1 MAIYPELKGRIAV
14 VTGSAQG
21 IGASTVREFVQQ
33 GTHVALLDIDAA
45 GAQKVA
51 DEFKGK
57 DARVMVVRTDV
68 TDDTSVTDALAKVAG
83 EFGGIDIVVNSAGG
97 YGKLTGVEELPVDD
111 WDKTVMLNLRGT
123 FLMCKR
129 AIPYLKKSKAGRI
142 INVSSISGRTLFGS
156 TSPAYAASKA
166 GVIQLTRFLAIELG
180 PSGITSNSI
189 APITTLTPGNGSAT
203 RSAQSAKMIVPEGC
217 ETSRTR
223 TVVASLQVVASSAYA
238 IPTPKAGVFPA
249 FLNSYPGHW

>member
-1 MAIYPELKGRIAV
+1 MAIYPELKGRVAV
-14 VTGSAQG
+14 VTGAAQG
-21 IGASTVREFVQQ
+21 IGASTVREFAQQ
-33 GTHVALLDIDAA
+33 GAHVALLDIDEA

-51 DEFKGK
+51 AELK
-57 DARVMVVRTDV
+57 DARALCVRVDV
-68 TDDTSVTDALAKVAG
+68 TDDNSVTAALAKVAA
-83 EFGGIDIVVNSAGG
+83 EFGGIDILVNSAGG
-97 YGKLTGVEELPVDD
+97 YGKLTGVEELPIDD
-111 WDKTVMLNLRGT
+111 WDKTVALNMRGT

-189 APITTLTPGNGSAT
+189 APITTLTPRVKALRTEANIAQIAAQIPLRRLPDPEDHANAMVFLASDSAAYLNG
-203 RSAQSAKMIVPEGC
+203 
-217 ETSRTR
+217 
-223 TVVASLQVVASSAYA
+223 VALD
-238 IPTPKAGVFPA
+238 INGGRI
-249 FLNSYPGHW
+249 LM

>member
-1 MAIYPELKGRIAV
+1 MAIYPELKGRVAV
-14 VTGSAQG
+14 VSGAAQG
-21 IGASTVREFVQQ
+21 IGASTVREFAQQ
-33 GTHVALLDIDAA
+33 GALVALLDIDEA

-51 DEFKGK
+51 AEIKGT
-57 DARVMVVRTDV
+57 RVMCVRTDV
-68 TDDTSVTDALAKVAG
+68 TDDTSVTDALARVAS
-83 EFGGIDIVVNSAGG
+83 EFGGIDILVNSAGG

-111 WDKTVMLNLRGT
+111 WDRTVTLNLRGT

-180 PSGITSNSI
+180 PAGITSNSI
-189 APITTLTPGNGSAT
+189 APITTLTPRVKALRTEANIEQIAAT
-203 RSAQSAKMIVPEGC
+203 IPLRRLPVPEDHANAMVFLASDSASYLNG
-217 ETSRTR
+217 
-223 TVVASLQVVASSAYA
+223 VALD
-238 IPTPKAGVFPA
+238 INGGRI
-249 FLNSYPGHW
+249 LM

>member
-1 MAIYPELKGRIAV
+1 MAIYPELKGRVAV
-14 VTGSAQG
+14 VTGAAQG
-21 IGASTVREFVQQ
+21 IGASTVREFAQQ
-33 GTHVALLDIDAA
+33 GALVALLDIDEA

-51 DEFKGK
+51 SEIKST
-57 DARVMVVRTDV
+57 RVMCVRTDV
-68 TDDTSVTDALAKVAG
+68 TDDTSVTDALARVAG
-83 EFGGIDIVVNSAGG
+83 EFGGIDILVNSAGG
-97 YGKLTGVEELPVDD
+97 YGKLTGVEELPIDD
-111 WDKTVMLNLRGT
+111 WDRTVSLNLRGT

-189 APITTLTPGNGSAT
+189 APITTLTPRVKALRTEANIQQIASQIPLRRLPDPEDHANAMVFLASDAAAYLNG
-203 RSAQSAKMIVPEGC
+203 
-217 ETSRTR
+217 
-223 TVVASLQVVASSAYA
+223 VALD
-238 IPTPKAGVFPA
+238 INGGRI
-249 FLNSYPGHW
+249 LM

>member
-1 MAIYPELKGRIAV
+1 MAIYPELKGRVAV
-14 VTGSAQG
+14 VTGAAQG
-21 IGASTVREFVQQ
+21 IGASTVREFAQQ
-33 GTHVALLDIDAA
+33 GALVALLDIDAA

-51 DEFKGK
+51 DEINGS
-57 DARVMVVRTDV
+57 RTLYVRTDV
-68 TDDTSVTDALAKVAG
+68 TDDKSVTDALARVAS
-83 EFGGIDIVVNSAGG
+83 EFGGIDILVNSAGG

-111 WDKTVMLNLRGT
+111 WDRTVTLNLRGT

-189 APITTLTPGNGSAT
+189 APITTLTPRVRALRTEANIEQIASTIPLRRLPDPEDHANAMVFLASDSAAYLNG
-203 RSAQSAKMIVPEGC
+203 
-217 ETSRTR
+217 
-223 TVVASLQVVASSAYA
+223 VALD
-238 IPTPKAGVFPA
+238 INGGRI
-249 FLNSYPGHW
+249 LM

>member
-1 MAIYPELKGRIAV
+1 MAIYPELKGRVAV
-14 VTGSAQG
+14 VTGAAQS
-21 IGASTVREFVQQ
+21 IGASTVREFAQQ
-33 GTHVALLDIDAA
+33 GALVALLDIDEA

-51 DEFKGK
+51 AEIKGT
-57 DARVMVVRTDV
+57 RVICVRTDV
-68 TDDTSVTDALAKVAG
+68 TDDTSVTDALARVAS
-83 EFGGIDIVVNSAGG
+83 EFGGIDILVNSAGG

-111 WDKTVMLNLRGT
+111 WDRTVTLNLRGT

-189 APITTLTPGNGSAT
+189 APITTLTPRVKALRTEANIEQIAAT
-203 RSAQSAKMIVPEGC
+203 IPLRRLPVPEDHANAMVFLASDSASYLNG
-217 ETSRTR
+217 
-223 TVVASLQVVASSAYA
+223 VALD
-238 IPTPKAGVFPA
+238 INGGRI
-249 FLNSYPGHW
+249 LM